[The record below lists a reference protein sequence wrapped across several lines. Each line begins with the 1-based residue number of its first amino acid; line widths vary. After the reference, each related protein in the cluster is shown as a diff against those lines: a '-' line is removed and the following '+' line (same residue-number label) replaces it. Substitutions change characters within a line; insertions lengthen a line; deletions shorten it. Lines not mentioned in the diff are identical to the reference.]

1 MLPPWS
7 TACCLWFALL
17 AHVLLILCGA
27 RLAALFVM
35 LSAADSEVEFKSKEV
50 NAEALQETA
59 HAKAARNQLEKTLRY
74 GAAFG
79 VLCTSIK
86 MGKPIRRRVAP
97 FAVSS
102 SSLLSLSNDAS
113 RCVVLRY

>member
-86 MGKPIRRRVAP
+86 MGSRFGVGSFPLQRHRRRYC
-97 FAVSS
+97 
-102 SSLLSLSNDAS
+102 
-113 RCVVLRY
+113 RCPTTHHVV